1 MGFSPRQKELLF
13 TLLIP
18 AIAPFG
24 TLIVQTLMWDYF
36 TPYVWFLFYPTVF
49 FMAWI
54 GGMRG
59 ALISSFVGAMIVLWF
74 FIPPAYS
81 FEKTNIASYLSVL
94 VFILLGYA
102 FGLVQQQLKN
112 ANLKL
117 SKFND
122 KLKEMDRLKTE
133 FFSNISHEF
142 RTPLTLML
150 APLEEL
156 LSKRET
162 LEANRITSDI
172 EIIHRNAL
180 RLLKLVNTLLDFS
193 RIEAGRAKAAYEATD
208 LSALTADLASN
219 FSSASELSDLKLIID
234 CPPMKEWIEVD
245 RDMWEKIVLNLLS
258 NAFKFTHHGSI
269 SISIRSEN
277 GKAVLRVKDT
287 GIGIPQEELPKL
299 FDRFYRVESSQGRS
313 YEGTGIGLSLVQELV
328 KLQGGTIEVIS
339 KVGEGTTFTV
349 YMPFGIKHTSAKQT
363 LSENVEDET
372 LPKHAQTYMAEA
384 TRWSSE
390 NKKDDAETIVKSHKG
405 HILVVDDNADM
416 REFMKRLLEDAGY
429 SVSLAVDGEDAWEM
443 CQKNLPDLVISD
455 VMMPKLNGFEFLKKV
470 RSAEYTYSL
479 PIILISARAGEVDKA
494 EGLVSGA
501 DDYISKPFHTGELIA
516 RVEGAVKLGKY
527 RKKAHEQL
535 LNSTNHIAKIGG
547 WNFDVATLS
556 GEWTE
561 ELIRIHDLPPG
572 ATIDVNKGLDFYT
585 PQSRPIIEKAVQDA
599 ITLGKPYDLQLEIIS
614 AAGVHKWVRTV
625 GEAVILEGKVV
636 KVQGVLQDI
645 TELKRSEIESQRH
658 LMKYQNLF
666 ESSLDALM
674 TFSPATGKFTK
685 ANKATLELFGAATE
699 AEFLTVG
706 PANVSPPFQPDGR
719 ASDEKTGEMIAI
731 ALRDGS
737 NFFEWTHKRL
747 NGDIFYA
754 EVQLTR
760 VTIEGEEPSIQ
771 ATVRDITERKHT
783 EEKVTTYLKQLKSAM
798 NGTLLAVSKMIEQR
812 DPYTSGHEQRVGI
825 IAADIACEM
834 GYSVEQCEVLQEIG
848 LVHDIGKI
856 SIPSEIL
863 TKPTKLSPLEY
874 ELIKAHPEKGYEIL
888 KNIEFSFPI
897 AEIIYQH
904 HERLDGSGYPRGL
917 KGDEIL
923 LEARILAIADV
934 IEAMASHR
942 PYRAGLGIH
951 KALEE
956 IEQGRGISYDSDV
969 VDACLRLFREKNYSI
984 PMQH

>member
-1 MGFSPRQKELLF
+1 
-13 TLLIP
+13 
-18 AIAPFG
+18 
-24 TLIVQTLMWDYF
+24 
-36 TPYVWFLFYPTVF
+36 
-49 FMAWI
+49 
-54 GGMRG
+54 
-59 ALISSFVGAMIVLWF
+59 
-74 FIPPAYS
+74 
-81 FEKTNIASYLSVL
+81 
-94 VFILLGYA
+94 
-102 FGLVQQQLKN
+102 
-112 ANLKL
+112 
-117 SKFND
+117 
-122 KLKEMDRLKTE
+122 
-133 FFSNISHEF
+133 
-142 RTPLTLML
+142 
-150 APLEEL
+150 
-156 LSKRET
+156 
-162 LEANRITSDI
+162 
-172 EIIHRNAL
+172 
-180 RLLKLVNTLLDFS
+180 
-193 RIEAGRAKAAYEATD
+193 
-208 LSALTADLASN
+208 
-219 FSSASELSDLKLIID
+219 
-234 CPPMKEWIEVD
+234 
-245 RDMWEKIVLNLLS
+245 
-258 NAFKFTHHGSI
+258 
-269 SISIRSEN
+269 
-277 GKAVLRVKDT
+277 
-287 GIGIPQEELPKL
+287 
-299 FDRFYRVESSQGRS
+299 
-313 YEGTGIGLSLVQELV
+313 
-328 KLQGGTIEVIS
+328 
-339 KVGEGTTFTV
+339 
-349 YMPFGIKHTSAKQT
+349 
-363 LSENVEDET
+363 
-372 LPKHAQTYMAEA
+372 
-384 TRWSSE
+384 
-390 NKKDDAETIVKSHKG
+390 
-405 HILVVDDNADM
+405 
-416 REFMKRLLEDAGY
+416 MKRLLEDAGY

-443 CQKNLPDLVISD
+443 CQKNLPDLVLSD

-501 DDYISKPFHTGELIA
+501 DDYLSKPFHSGELIA

-547 WNFDVATLS
+547 WSFDVDTLS

-572 ATIDVNKGLDFYT
+572 AQIDVNKGLDFYT

-645 TELKRSEIESQRH
+645 TELKRSEIESQRN
-658 LMKYQNLF
+658 LKKYQNLF
-666 ESSLDALM
+666 ENSLDALM

-685 ANKATLELFGAATE
+685 ANKATIELFGAATE
-699 AEFLTVG
+699 EEFLAVG

-719 ASDEKTGEMIAI
+719 PSDEKAVEMIAI

-737 NFFEWTHKRL
+737 NFLEWTHKRL
-747 NGDIFYA
+747 NGDNFYA

-760 VTIEGEEPSIQ
+760 VTIEGEEPFVQ

-783 EEKVTTYLKQLKSAM
+783 EEKVTTYLKQLKGAM

-834 GYSVEQCEVLQEIG
+834 GYSAEQCEVLQEIG

-888 KNIEFSFPI
+888 KNIEFPFPI

-904 HERLDGSGYPRGL
+904 HERIDGSGYPRGL

-923 LEARILAIADV
+923 WEARILAVADV

-951 KALEE
+951 QALEE